1 MKKYRPNTFPDE
13 NELINL
19 TPLLDV
25 LFVILI
31 LFILIAPMMNL
42 EEIKLTE
49 SSSKDLTPISIN
61 NQHSL
66 NIYLHNDNSI
76 SINNKII
83 TQETLKI
90 LLNEVQSNKPSPVPR
105 LFVDKNSSFGTFTE
119 TKNLIEE
126 CGFKS
131 LDLVIK
137 NKE

>member
-1 MKKYRPNTFPDE
+1 MKKYRTSSFTDE

-31 LFILIAPMMNL
+31 LFILVAPMLNL

-66 NIYLHNDNSI
+66 NIYLHSDNTI
-76 SINNKII
+76 SVNEKMI

-90 LLNEVQSNKPSPVPR
+90 LLDQIQENKPAPVPR
-105 LFVDKNSSFGTFTE
+105 LFVDKNSSFGMFTE

-126 CGFKS
+126 SGFKS

>member
-49 SSSKDLTPISIN
+49 SSSKDSNPYIN
-61 NQHSL
+61 KQPAF
-66 NIYLHNDNSI
+66 IKYL
-76 SINNKII
+76 
-83 TQETLKI
+83 
-90 LLNEVQSNKPSPVPR
+90 
-105 LFVDKNSSFGTFTE
+105 SS
-119 TKNLIEE
+119 
-126 CGFKS
+126 
-131 LDLVIK
+131 
-137 NKE
+137 